1 MAVSFFASHGE
12 AEVKEAGDRRR
23 QDEKR
28 VVGEV
33 TSGLFSST
41 EITLASF
48 PVAL

>member
-23 QDEKR
+23 QDENR
-28 VVGEV
+28 TDEC
-33 TSGLFSST
+33 GLFSST